1 MIKRAVRNLAN
12 NRRIFDVV
20 INDETV
26 NLEIKTG
33 NNKYELVP
41 WNDIVYQ
48 VETAK
53 NQKMKV

>member
-33 NNKYELVP
+33 NNK
-41 WNDIVYQ
+41 
-48 VETAK
+48 
-53 NQKMKV
+53 